1 MMSILINNDDGG
13 DSMPFGP
20 FTLQNSYIQDG
31 NFILELADSEG
42 IVRYRPKRF
51 VSFSRHQIVYA
62 KAKKLQNQLVTTET
76 SNPSRNPP
84 EQWWIDVNEYRA
96 ATNAV
101 DEVVSR
107 LEPKYTEEQQ
117 RCIESFH
124 AANHLKISAFAGT
137 GKTTTLLGI
146 ASSAPDKRGLYLAFN
161 NAIADEARRKFPK
174 NVECRTTH
182 SLAYEFSA
190 QRYPK
195 EKLTGGA
202 NAIRVANFL
211 KLEPVSFGEHKN
223 FTARQVGKWVLD
235 TFREFCQSDSMAI
248 DRLHV
253 ASGRLKQIGT
263 PDGIESFADYLV
275 QCADFIWQSAR
286 DPSSLFPLG
295 HDGYLKLWSISNPS
309 FEKDFIMLDEAQDT
323 NAAVIHALT
332 SQSVKTVYV
341 GDKYQQI
348 YGFRGAF
355 NAMDKIHVN
364 NESALTTSFRFGDPI
379 AEVANAIIQRF
390 GEARRIVGN
399 PRVTSTINKSS
410 ATTFI
415 YRTNMGVLDG
425 LAEQLKQDKKPY
437 LVGGPK
443 DLEMLVNDIELM
455 QSGQAA
461 ISNTEFFGFKNWL
474 DLVSFSKLDE
484 GNSYRTVVQL
494 VDRYG
499 VQQFKQMLKGVT
511 LAPEDANVILTT
523 AHKSKGQEWAHVQL
537 GDDFA
542 TERRIKNLQVG
553 RYSFDDPTVEEITL
567 LYVALTRAQLSLDI
581 PDQILESFSLD
592 KYFHSPMARKV
603 LHEVDHAARND
614 VVDPISSA
622 IARPEL
628 PKKFRIAPLQ
638 STLPVKTSISDKSVS
653 NLSVKTPLLP
663 ADQKLQA
670 LIARFKK

>member
-1 MMSILINNDDGG
+1 MS
-13 DSMPFGP
+13 FGP
-20 FTLQNSYIQDG
+20 FTLQNSYLQDG

-42 IVRYRPKRF
+42 IVRFRPKRF
-51 VSFSRHQIVYA
+51 ESFSHHQIVYA
-62 KAKKLQNQLVTTET
+62 KAKKLQGRLVTTET

-84 EQWWIDVNEYRA
+84 EDWWIDVNEYRT

-101 DEVVSR
+101 DQVV
-107 LEPKYTEEQQ
+107 PNQKPTYTEEQQ
-117 RCIESFH
+117 RCIASFH

-137 GKTTTLLGI
+137 GKTTTLHGI
-146 ASSAPDKRGLYLAFN
+146 ANSAPDKLGLYLAFN
-161 NAIADEARRKFPK
+161 KEIADEARKKFPK

-190 QRYPK
+190 ERYSTG
-195 EKLTGGA
+195 KLTGGA
-202 NAIRVANFL
+202 NAIRVATFL

-223 FTARQVGKWVLD
+223 FTARQVGQWVLD
-235 TFREFCQSDSMAI
+235 TFRAFCQSDSMAI
-248 DRLHV
+248 DRQHV
-253 ASGRLKQIGT
+253 ACGRLTQIGSS
-263 PDGIESFADYLV
+263 DGVESFAEYLV
-275 QCADFIWQSAR
+275 QCADYIWQNAR

-355 NAMDKIHVN
+355 NAMDKIKIE
-364 NESALTTSFRFGDPI
+364 NESALTTSFRFGDTI

-390 GEARRIVGN
+390 GESRRIVGN
-399 PRVTSTINKSS
+399 PKVTSTVNKSS

-425 LAEQLKQDKKPY
+425 LADQLKLNKKPY

-443 DLEMLVNDIELM
+443 DLEMLVYDIELM

-461 ISNTEFFGFKNWL
+461 ISNADFFGFKNWL

-484 GNSYRTVVQL
+484 GSSYRTVVQL

-499 VQQFKQMLKGVT
+499 IQQLKQMLKGVT
-511 LAPEDANVILTT
+511 LASEDANTILTT
-523 AHKSKGQEWAHVQL
+523 AHKSKGKEWDQVQL

-542 TERRIKNLQVG
+542 TDSRIKNIQVSK
-553 RYSFDDPTVEEITL
+553 YSFDDSMVEEITL

-581 PDQILESFSLD
+581 PDRILESFNLD
-592 KYFHSPMARKV
+592 KYFHTPMSPKAVR
-603 LHEVDHAARND
+603 EVDLDAQKD
-614 VVDPISSA
+614 VVGPISPA
-622 IARPEL
+622 IDRPEL
-628 PKKFRIAPLQ
+628 PNIFKIAPQ
-638 STLPVKTSISDKSVS
+638 ATLPVKAPISDSAVF
-653 NLSVKTPLLP
+653 NLSAKPPSPP
-663 ADQKLQA
+663 ADQKLKA
-670 LIARFKK
+670 LIERFKK